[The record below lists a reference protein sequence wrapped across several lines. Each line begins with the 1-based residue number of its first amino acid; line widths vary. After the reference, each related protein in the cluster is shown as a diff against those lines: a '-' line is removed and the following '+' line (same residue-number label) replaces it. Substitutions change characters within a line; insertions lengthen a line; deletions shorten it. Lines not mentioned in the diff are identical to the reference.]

1 MAARNAVERGGDDL
15 MSAGILVV
23 ATRPETA
30 ARSDFQA
37 RLFVLDAV
45 EQPAT
50 D

>member
-1 MAARNAVERGGDDL
+1 MR
-15 MSAGILVV
+15 AGILIV

-30 ARSDFQA
+30 ARGDFQA